1 MSNSESFFFNN
12 NKEDSFL
19 EYEIEEEEKKI
30 IQDESILNDV
40 FSLYFKEVNHYDL
53 LTSDEEVVFFKRL
66 RDKEKELTFLFDKFK
81 KVIDLKEKR
90 RIKTAIFEIE
100 NEIDCIKNKIVVS
113 NLRLVVSVA
122 KRFQNKYISLIDLI
136 NEGNIG
142 LLEAIDK
149 FDYRKGNKFSTY
161 ALYWIKQAITKTLS
175 DKARIIRIPN
185 YLNNLLNKINEYI
198 DFYTKTYGVNPS
210 ISLLSEEFCIPEK
223 KLKQILELNKEI
235 NFLEEPIQMDSN
247 SVIGDYIASNSLE
260 EEILDEYQRQWMK
273 HSLQLAFSKLT
284 PREKLVLE
292 LRYGLKG
299 NKSYTLEETGKM
311 LSLTRERIRQIQN
324 NGLNKIKQCI
334 EAEIK
339 I

>member
-1 MSNSESFFFNN
+1 
-12 NKEDSFL
+12 
-19 EYEIEEEEKKI
+19 
-30 IQDESILNDV
+30 
-40 FSLYFKEVNHYDL
+40 
-53 LTSDEEVVFFKRL
+53 
-66 RDKEKELTFLFDKFK
+66 
-81 KVIDLKEKR
+81 
-90 RIKTAIFEIE
+90 
-100 NEIDCIKNKIVVS
+100 
-113 NLRLVVSVA
+113 
-122 KRFQNKYISLIDLI
+122 
-136 NEGNIG
+136 
-142 LLEAIDK
+142 
-149 FDYRKGNKFSTY
+149 
-161 ALYWIKQAITKTLS
+161 
-175 DKARIIRIPN
+175 
-185 YLNNLLNKINEYI
+185 
-198 DFYTKTYGVNPS
+198 
-210 ISLLSEEFCIPEK
+210 
-223 KLKQILELNKEI
+223 
-235 NFLEEPIQMDSN
+235 MDSN